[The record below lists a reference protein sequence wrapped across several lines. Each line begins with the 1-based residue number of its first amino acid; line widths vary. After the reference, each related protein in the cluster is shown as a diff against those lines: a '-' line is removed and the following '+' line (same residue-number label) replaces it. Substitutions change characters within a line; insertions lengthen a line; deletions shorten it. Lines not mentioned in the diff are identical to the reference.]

1 MSWATKKKSLNDG
14 FSLFHE
20 LQSSLENSLQGQKR
34 NVEIALATLLSQ
46 GHLLIEGP
54 PGSGKT
60 TFAKSLA
67 QIFNGKFSRI
77 QMTPD
82 LLPSEITGSLR
93 LNPREQNLEFRPGPL
108 FANFVLADEL
118 NRSSPKTQSALLE
131 AMAERKITID
141 GQSHS
146 LPHPFFVVATQ
157 NPVESE
163 GVFPLIDSQLDRF
176 SAQIIVDY
184 PNKKTEFDIQQ
195 SKLNPTDI
203 LSSPDTKIGT
213 PFVFEKLTNQVQ
225 ATHISDALIEYVV
238 HLAHESRQA
247 TEILS
252 GLSTRAVSQYFIF
265 LKAFARIQERD
276 FVIPDDVQNTFL
288 NAFAHRITP
297 RDRQSSLTEKQNQLT
312 LILKKTR
319 SPV

>member
-1 MSWATKKKSLNDG
+1 M
-14 FSLFHE
+14 FQE
-20 LQSSLENSLQGQKR
+20 LLSALENSLIGQQR
-34 NVEIALATLLSQ
+34 NVKIALATLLSQ

-82 LLPSEITGSLR
+82 LLPSEITGGLR
-93 LNPREQNLEFRPGPL
+93 LNPREQSLEFRPGPL

-176 SAQIIVDY
+176 SAQIFLDY
-184 PNKKTEFDIQQ
+184 PSKQTELEIQQ
-195 SKLNPTDI
+195 KKLKHSD
-203 LSSPDTKIGT
+203 SPLGPQFI
-213 PFVFEKLTNQVQ
+213 FEKLTNPVLL
-225 ATHISDALIEYVV
+225 THISDTLIEYVV
-238 HLAHESRQA
+238 QLAHESRQSPDV
-247 TEILS
+247 LS
-252 GLSTRAVSQYFIF
+252 GLSTRAVSQYFTF
-265 LKAFARIQERD
+265 LKAFARIEDRD
-276 FVIPDDVQNTFL
+276 FVMPDDIQNTFI
-288 NAFAHRITP
+288 NCFAHRITLKE
-297 RDRQSSLTEKQNQLT
+297 QLSSLTEKQNQLA
-312 LILKKTR
+312 LILRTTP